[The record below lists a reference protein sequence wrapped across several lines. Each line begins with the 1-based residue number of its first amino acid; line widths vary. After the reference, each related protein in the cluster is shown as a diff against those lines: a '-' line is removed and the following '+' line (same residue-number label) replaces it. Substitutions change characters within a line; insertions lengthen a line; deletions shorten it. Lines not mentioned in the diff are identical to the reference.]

1 MLPFRS
7 CAQTCIQE
15 DRGTNDEHVI
25 DWHRLDGKIIKLPP
39 WLVELK
45 RPMGCQYINTHNDAL
60 SRIFNCNTNVTIGDV
75 SQVYYATLY
84 SNKNNQKE
92 DSERQQRIA
101 STVNRRLL
109 KTQEELDNGTRRP
122 DEVQEGFV
130 EGLCRMLGGLNAAT
144 SRCVVSSP
152 MAHLLVCQGGT
163 RFTMSHSTAELLI
176 SQLEATIENKSINVR
191 LRTNM
196 LNGKRILWPD
206 SSADDYIHRPPEL
219 ESMCI
224 YEEKMRFKKVCK
236 TFKEMNAATTNGNG
250 NGVDDEEEDHSDD
263 VRQREKRK
271 FTFSDSHPGKSFSHL
286 VKLKLPVIP
295 KISLPKGKLC
305 KVEDLKLNSSN
316 PSVETVSCREDY
328 AKMALMIFYPFR
340 HIDDLKLDGSYWKRF
355 DKERVAHYHENK
367 DTLFWPKG
375 FEILQNIQDRNT
387 LEKEVKMKRARDAT
401 TKVTTCEQPDD
412 SDKKSSKSNASE
424 HVPDILQFCNNR

>member
-1 MLPFRS
+1 MLLLCEDVVQKS
-7 CAQTCIQE
+7 VQDIQRNE
-15 DRGTNDEHVI
+15 CCYNQ
-25 DWHRLDGKIIKLPP
+25 W
-39 WLVELK
+39 
-45 RPMGCQYINTHNDAL
+45 QYC
-60 SRIFNCNTNVTIGDV
+60 S
-75 SQVYYATLY
+75 
-84 SNKNNQKE
+84 
-92 DSERQQRIA
+92 
-101 STVNRRLL
+101 
-109 KTQEELDNGTRRP
+109 
-122 DEVQEGFV
+122 
-130 EGLCRMLGGLNAAT
+130 
-144 SRCVVSSP
+144 
-152 MAHLLVCQGGT
+152 
-163 RFTMSHSTAELLI
+163 
-176 SQLEATIENKSINVR
+176 
-191 LRTNM
+191 
-196 LNGKRILWPD
+196 
-206 SSADDYIHRPPEL
+206 
-219 ESMCI
+219 
-224 YEEKMRFKKVCK
+224 
-236 TFKEMNAATTNGNG
+236 
-250 NGVDDEEEDHSDD
+250 NGVDDEEEDHNDD
-263 VRQREKRK
+263 VRQCEKRK

-328 AKMALMIFYPFR
+328 AKMALMMFYPFR

>member
-163 RFTMSHSTAELLI
+163 RFTMSHSTGELLI

-191 LRTNM
+191 FL
-196 LNGKRILWPD
+196 
-206 SSADDYIHRPPEL
+206 
-219 ESMCI
+219 
-224 YEEKMRFKKVCK
+224 
-236 TFKEMNAATTNGNG
+236 
-250 NGVDDEEEDHSDD
+250 
-263 VRQREKRK
+263 
-271 FTFSDSHPGKSFSHL
+271 
-286 VKLKLPVIP
+286 
-295 KISLPKGKLC
+295 
-305 KVEDLKLNSSN
+305 
-316 PSVETVSCREDY
+316 
-328 AKMALMIFYPFR
+328 
-340 HIDDLKLDGSYWKRF
+340 
-355 DKERVAHYHENK
+355 
-367 DTLFWPKG
+367 
-375 FEILQNIQDRNT
+375 
-387 LEKEVKMKRARDAT
+387 
-401 TKVTTCEQPDD
+401 
-412 SDKKSSKSNASE
+412 
-424 HVPDILQFCNNR
+424 